1 MILTIIG
8 WLFRIISTLLNIY
21 AFLIVIYTLLTW
33 IPKLLDTKPGQL
45 LTKIVQPYLELF
57 EKFIPSIAGLSFAPV
72 IALLVIYFINN
83 YILIWIAN
91 IIIRLAIH

>member
-8 WLFRIISTLLNIY
+8 WLFRIVSTLLNVY

-33 IPKLLDTKPGQL
+33 IPSLLDTQPGRIL
-45 LTKIVQPYLELF
+45 ARIVQPYLDLF
-57 EKFIPSIAGLSFAPV
+57 ERFIPPIAGLSFAPI

-83 YILIWIAN
+83 YILVWIAE
-91 IIIRLAIH
+91 IIVRLVV